1 MKTRDLQFPKRE
13 LVEVRI
19 NAAGRVT
26 ITNPPKHLAEVLDRA
41 ASGVY
46 EIGRANRHDF
56 FIEAP
61 REPEA
66 QRHLAVRLAKAAIDN
81 CPAIL

>member
-1 MKTRDLQFPKRE
+1 MGKKKKQD
-13 LVEVRI
+13 
-19 NAAGRVT
+19 NSNT
-26 ITNPPKHLAEVLDRA
+26 IAQNKKA
-41 ASGVY
+41 
-46 EIGRANRHDF
+46 RHDF